1 MNLYVGNLNYK
12 VRSQFLKSVFEEYGE
27 VHSVKII
34 MDRER
39 NKSKGYAFVRMGDE
53 QQAQRAISSLN
64 NGQLLGRR
72 LIVSH
77 AKMRSSNPT
86 NTHAQNQNVRS
97 FD

>member
-12 VRSQFLKSVFEEYGE
+12 VRSQFLKSVFEEYGD

-34 MDRER
+34 MDKEQ
-39 NKSKGYAFVRMGDE
+39 NKSKGYAFVRMGDDK
-53 QQAQRAISSLN
+53 QAQRALSSLN

-77 AKMRSSNPT
+77 AKLGSVNPAT
-86 NTHAQNQNVRS
+86 QNGNREM
-97 FD
+97 

>member
-12 VRSQFLKSVFEEYGE
+12 IRTQFLKTVFEEYGD

-34 MDRER
+34 MDKEK
-39 NKSKGYAFVRMGDE
+39 NKSKGYAFVRMGDDN
-53 QQAQRAISSLN
+53 QAQRAISSLN

-77 AKMRSSNPT
+77 AKLGSGN
-86 NTHAQNQNVRS
+86 HAQVENRRA
-97 FD
+97 F